1 MGTIVNVPAHYDL
14 SHKLSNF
21 SDFDFKPYENFIEN
35 RLQFTNPFNPV
46 DTVVAEEP
54 YTEPVAPAAPI
65 VPETTTVAPDIGN
78 DLNSTTIE
86 DTLLGETNK
95 DISGKLSD
103 PVRMPPQAPRI
114 PSNIPKSRNTLK
126 SLHPH

>member
-1 MGTIVNVPAHYDL
+1 MQY
-14 SHKLSNF
+14 
-21 SDFDFKPYENFIEN
+21 
-35 RLQFTNPFNPV
+35 TNAFNPV
-46 DTVVAEEP
+46 DAVVEEDQP
-54 YTEPVAPAAPI
+54 VTEPIAPVTEPVAPAAPIIPDTTI

-103 PVRMPPQAPRI
+103 PVRIPPQAPRM
-114 PSNIPKSRNTLK
+114 PSNIPNSRN